1 MPLVLLLLGISVAD
15 YLAKQKSLSKDDAKQ
30 MKVNYSLKFQDF
42 RGSFIARL
50 LPSSLEHPQVRTPL
64 PLCTHSYRSL

>member
-1 MPLVLLLLGISVAD
+1 MLGISVAD
-15 YLAKQKSLSKDDAKQ
+15 YLAKQKSLSKDDVKQ

-50 LPSSLEHPQVRTPL
+50 LPSSLEPQQVTSL
-64 PLCTHSYRSL
+64 PPPFFH